1 MDLMT
6 RGRHKVHTYLNG
18 IKNEYNSGY
27 EELTDELLS
36 DKIELFD
43 KYDWRY

>member
-6 RGRHKVHTYLNG
+6 RGRHKVHTYLNS
-18 IKNEYNSGY
+18 IKNEYNNGY
-27 EELTDELLS
+27 EELTDDKLS
-36 DKIELFD
+36 NKVELFD

>member
-6 RGRHKVHTYLNG
+6 RGRHKVHTYLNN

-27 EELTDELLS
+27 EELTDEMLS
-36 DKIELFD
+36 GKIELFD
-43 KYDWRY
+43 KFDWRY